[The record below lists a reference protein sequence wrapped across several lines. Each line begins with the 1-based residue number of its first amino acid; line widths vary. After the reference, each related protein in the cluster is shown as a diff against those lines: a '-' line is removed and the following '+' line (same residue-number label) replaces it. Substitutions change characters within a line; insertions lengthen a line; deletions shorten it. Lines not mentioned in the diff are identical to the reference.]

1 MAPPGEALRMA
12 QQWGPAAD
20 TPWGAGRR
28 PREASAD
35 HTGADQA
42 LLPSP
47 TGQGHGLG
55 RFRGRGC
62 DGGLRA
68 LEKGGRPGGLLRG
81 GGGVRRAAT
90 GPREAQREPRGPGPG
105 RLHSFWW
112 SGRPTSCLRA
122 IRGIVKAFDHVAG
135 L

>member
-1 MAPPGEALRMA
+1 MLRVPSVPSGALLDPLSRAEVCLLGLRWDLVGGMAPPGEALRMA

-35 HTGADQA
+35 HTGAGQA
-42 LLPSP
+42 RFPSP

-68 LEKGGRPGGLLRG
+68 LVKCGRPEGLLRG
-81 GGGVRRAAT
+81 GGACDA
-90 GPREAQREPRGPGPG
+90 
-105 RLHSFWW
+105 
-112 SGRPTSCLRA
+112 
-122 IRGIVKAFDHVAG
+122 
-135 L
+135 